1 MMVDRLQPRDI
12 AENSDD
18 ENDEEKFLV
27 NEQAE
32 KLLNDGYEINDII
45 RLKRKKLRKIYLQR
59 RVSKI
64 YQHTK
69 SECEQV
75 YRYLKSLG
83 YRGRVPKND
92 FEAIKAKYE
101 SLPPLEKPS
110 TSLIQRRK
118 AREN

>member
-45 RLKRKKLRKIYLQR
+45 RLKRKKLRKIYL
-59 RVSKI
+59 
-64 YQHTK
+64 
-69 SECEQV
+69 
-75 YRYLKSLG
+75 
-83 YRGRVPKND
+83 
-92 FEAIKAKYE
+92 
-101 SLPPLEKPS
+101 
-110 TSLIQRRK
+110 
-118 AREN
+118 